1 MKSKLISKL
10 TELSNRTDRG
20 SISPNDVFGSIKD
33 AVDLIP
39 DSTGSVPSESSQ
51 TKRVEITG
59 NNNIKAIL
67 ALGVPKIDDELELIL
82 SSRDIS
88 ITINK
93 SGCVGYEYDASGA
106 PIVRY
111 SIESTLCS
119 DIKVIRERIIIPARD
134 GSGIKIRLI
143 NLIGNEWSH
152 SIKGSTKT
160 IDEIYNENSDK
171 FRVYTSLGSLFYSL
185 DSIFP
190 DTSES
195 HQPSLVSHVTDSI
208 IKLSGPWEGVL
219 SMSDVSGCRIY
230 GNAHNAKRVVLNRVR
245 NSDLYLAKDNED
257 LEITQSK
264 NIILHG
270 TRDRVGKLSIS
281 NSNSLTVISAGNVMI
296 KSSFNSN
303 IQVNNYHSDETK
315 ELTLEVRD
323 SYLNLTSISGS
334 CSLTVDHSN
343 VTIGEIAGESKITE
357 SSVYVYS
364 LNSANIT
371 SSTVLAYGVSR
382 GETSQGNPINISGSY
397 IKSSNLK
404 ITNNI
409 SNSTLINVSNGSS
422 KDITNLYAVFNNDK
436 DSIEGLSNGYTF
448 GSSTK
453 LEAPKIK

>member
-143 NLIGNEWSH
+143 NLIGNEWSP

-160 IDEIYNENSDK
+160 IDEI
-171 FRVYTSLGSLFYSL
+171 
-185 DSIFP
+185 
-190 DTSES
+190 
-195 HQPSLVSHVTDSI
+195 
-208 IKLSGPWEGVL
+208 
-219 SMSDVSGCRIY
+219 
-230 GNAHNAKRVVLNRVR
+230 
-245 NSDLYLAKDNED
+245 
-257 LEITQSK
+257 
-264 NIILHG
+264 
-270 TRDRVGKLSIS
+270 
-281 NSNSLTVISAGNVMI
+281 
-296 KSSFNSN
+296 
-303 IQVNNYHSDETK
+303 
-315 ELTLEVRD
+315 
-323 SYLNLTSISGS
+323 
-334 CSLTVDHSN
+334 
-343 VTIGEIAGESKITE
+343 
-357 SSVYVYS
+357 
-364 LNSANIT
+364 
-371 SSTVLAYGVSR
+371 
-382 GETSQGNPINISGSY
+382 
-397 IKSSNLK
+397 
-404 ITNNI
+404 
-409 SNSTLINVSNGSS
+409 
-422 KDITNLYAVFNNDK
+422 
-436 DSIEGLSNGYTF
+436 
-448 GSSTK
+448 
-453 LEAPKIK
+453 